1 MIRVCGLV
9 IMQLLGTVITAS
21 NLIDNAGV
29 DYHKEWVVMI
39 HGGPQV
45 ASLLAAQSGY
55 KYHGPVLGF
64 NDTYIWLTDDKP
76 SQKKRGNLRLT
87 KDLNANSKIVWADQ
101 QKTVKRLKRDYI
113 SLADLESEK
122 PLTREKRL
130 QLNAYEAAS
139 NAVNSEEENY
149 DAAHRIFNDE
159 LWDQEW
165 YLQDTKTEK
174 ALPKLDLNVLPLYR
188 RGITGR
194 GVRIAILDD
203 GLEYNHDDLRSNYD
217 AEISYNVNEND
228 IDPLP
233 RYNGKNAHG
242 TKCAGE
248 IAMEA
253 NNRKCGVGI
262 AFEAS
267 IGGIKLLD
275 GLMNDR
281 VEGEALSY
289 KQELIDVYSASW
301 GPSDDGETLDGPRR
315 LAGEALKR
323 GVTEGRN
330 GKGNIYVW
338 ASGNGGNSDDC
349 GYDGYVGSIYTVAVG
364 SVSQTG
370 KLPWYGEKCP
380 AVLAT
385 TYSSGAYYDQK
396 IVTTDLK
403 NTCTTNHTGTS
414 ASAPLAAGILALAL
428 QVNKN
433 LTWRDVQHLIA
444 WSSEY
449 SPLGQNPGWFKNA
462 AGFLFNP
469 AFGFGLMNGEAL
481 VMASY
486 NWVTVPEKT
495 ICEVANTYDIDNVKM
510 AYGNEKHLLFDANNV
525 CQSSG
530 SEITFLEHVEIEVNL
545 EYSCRGALEIYL
557 RSPSGTL
564 VQILSSRK
572 RDKSKD
578 GFRKWK
584 FMSVATWGEDPRGT
598 WILYIFDKIGPKQNY
613 GTIGEFTL
621 ILHGTEQI
629 PAYRRNGP
637 RIYNEDY
644 MRKTYDA
651 VKPIAKN
658 SVQYKYDQDVESPEI
673 NDILVGQWLD

>member
-1 MIRVCGLV
+1 MD
-9 IMQLLGTVITAS
+9 LLI
-21 NLIDNAGV
+21 
-29 DYHKEWVVMI
+29 
-39 HGGPQV
+39 Q
-45 ASLLAAQSGY
+45 
-55 KYHGPVLGF
+55 VLGF
-64 NDTYIWLTDDKP
+64 NDTYIWLMDDNP

-87 KDLNANSKIVWADQ
+87 KDLNANSKIIWADQ
-101 QKTVKRLKRDYI
+101 QKTVKRFKRDYI
-113 SLADLESEK
+113 SLVDPESEK

-130 QLNAYEAAS
+130 QLNTYEAAS
-139 NAVNSEEENY
+139 KAVNRQEENY
-149 DAAHRIFNDE
+149 NAAHRIFNDE

-165 YLQDTKTEK
+165 YLQGTKTEK

-188 RGITGR
+188 LGITGR

-203 GLEYNHDDLRSNYD
+203 GLEYNHDDLRSNYVRNICF
-217 AEISYNVNEND
+217 EFSFYR
-228 IDPLP
+228 IDDEPCSSKIW
-233 RYNGKNAHG
+233 KNAHG

-289 KQELIDVYSASW
+289 KQELIDIYSASW

-315 LAGEALKR
+315 LAVEALKR
-323 GVTEGRN
+323 GVTKGRN

-370 KLPWYGEKCP
+370 KLPWYGERCP
-380 AVLAT
+380 ALLAT

-428 QVNKN
+428 QVNNN
-433 LTWRDVQHLIA
+433 LTWRDVQHLMA

-449 SPLGQNPGWFKNA
+449 SPLSQNPGWFKNA

-486 NWVTVPEKT
+486 NWETVPEKT
-495 ICEVANTYDIDNVKM
+495 ICVVNMYNTDDFKI
-510 AYGNEKHLLFDANNV
+510 AYGNTKHLLFDASNV
-525 CQSSG
+525 CRTSE
-530 SEITFLEHVEIEVNL
+530 SEIIFLEHVEIEVNL
-545 EYSCRGALEIYL
+545 EYSRRGALEMYL

-572 RDKSKD
+572 WDKSKD

-584 FMSVATWGEDPRGT
+584 FMSVATWGEDPRGI
-598 WILYIFDKIGPKQNY
+598 WILYIFDKIGPMQNY

-621 ILHGTEQI
+621 ILHGSEQI
-629 PAYRRNGP
+629 PAYRKNGP
-637 RIYNEDY
+637 RIYNKDY
-644 MRKTYDA
+644 NHMHKT
-651 VKPIAKN
+651 V
-658 SVQYKYDQDVESPEI
+658 SVIMFS
-673 NDILVGQWLD
+673 ILLYMDSLH